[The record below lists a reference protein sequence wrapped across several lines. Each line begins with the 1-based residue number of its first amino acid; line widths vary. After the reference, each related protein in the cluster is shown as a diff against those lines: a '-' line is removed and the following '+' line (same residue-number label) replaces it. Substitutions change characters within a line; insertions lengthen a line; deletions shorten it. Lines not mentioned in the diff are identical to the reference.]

1 MSKEND
7 EIISVKVAGTEYQLY
22 CPKDEQRG
30 LLNAAD
36 YLNKKVRKI
45 KRQAKF
51 LSMEKASVLA
61 GLEVANELLNS
72 DKVEIK
78 EPFDNSTNVIGR
90 TAAILTKSN
99 LITSVVGGG
108 DTVAA
113 LNKSELTG
121 GFSFVSIAGG
131 ALVEWLE
138 GKTLPGLEFLSN

>member
-78 EPFDNSTNVIGR
+78 EPFDNSDTENVES
-90 TAAILTKSN
+90 TELTEKIESTKTETPKQKEEN
-99 LITSVVGGG
+99 SDDLSIKLVSEI
-108 DTVAA
+108 
-113 LNKSELTG
+113 SEL
-121 GFSFVSIAGG
+121 SK
-131 ALVEWLE
+131 L
-138 GKTLPGLEFLSN
+138 

>member
-1 MSKEND
+1 MSKDND

-72 DKVEIK
+72 DKVEIR
-78 EPFDNSTNVIGR
+78 EPFDNSDTENVESTEQIES
-90 TAAILTKSN
+90 TKTETPQQKEENSDD
-99 LITSVVGGG
+99 LSIKLVSEI
-108 DTVAA
+108 
-113 LNKSELTG
+113 SEL
-121 GFSFVSIAGG
+121 SK
-131 ALVEWLE
+131 L
-138 GKTLPGLEFLSN
+138 

>member
-1 MSKEND
+1 MSKDND

-78 EPFDNSTNVIGR
+78 EPFDNSGTDNVES
-90 TAAILTKSN
+90 TESTKTEIPQQKEENSDD
-99 LITSVVGGG
+99 LSIKLVSEI
-108 DTVAA
+108 
-113 LNKSELTG
+113 SEL
-121 GFSFVSIAGG
+121 SK
-131 ALVEWLE
+131 L
-138 GKTLPGLEFLSN
+138 

>member
-1 MSKEND
+1 MSKDSD
-7 EIISVKVAGTEYQLY
+7 EIISIKVAGVEYQLH

-72 DKVEIK
+72 DKVEISK
-78 EPFDNSTNVIGR
+78 PNEQEDTSEQKIVENQEVRTDEQNTNKTEDLSIKLVSEI
-90 TAAILTKSN
+90 
-99 LITSVVGGG
+99 
-108 DTVAA
+108 
-113 LNKSELTG
+113 SEL
-121 GFSFVSIAGG
+121 SK
-131 ALVEWLE
+131 L
-138 GKTLPGLEFLSN
+138 

>member
-1 MSKEND
+1 MSKDSE
-7 EIISVKVAGTEYQLY
+7 EIISIKVAGVEYQLH

-72 DKVEIK
+72 DKVEIS
-78 EPFDNSTNVIGR
+78 EPNEQEDVSEQKIVENQEVRTDEQNTNKTEDLSIKLVSEI
-90 TAAILTKSN
+90 
-99 LITSVVGGG
+99 
-108 DTVAA
+108 
-113 LNKSELTG
+113 SEL
-121 GFSFVSIAGG
+121 SK
-131 ALVEWLE
+131 L
-138 GKTLPGLEFLSN
+138 

>member
-1 MSKEND
+1 MSKDSD
-7 EIISVKVAGTEYQLY
+7 EIISIKVAGVEYQLH

-72 DKVEIK
+72 DKVEI
-78 EPFDNSTNVIGR
+78 
-90 TAAILTKSN
+90 
-99 LITSVVGGG
+99 
-108 DTVAA
+108 
-113 LNKSELTG
+113 SELNEQEDT
-121 GFSFVSIAGG
+121 SEQKIVENQEVRTDEQNTNKTEDLSIKLVSEIS
-131 ALVEWLE
+131 E
-138 GKTLPGLEFLSN
+138 LSKL

>member
-1 MSKEND
+1 MSKDND

-78 EPFDNSTNVIGR
+78 EPFNNSDTENVESTEQIES
-90 TAAILTKSN
+90 TKTETPQQKEENSDD
-99 LITSVVGGG
+99 LSIKLVSEI
-108 DTVAA
+108 
-113 LNKSELTG
+113 SEL
-121 GFSFVSIAGG
+121 SK
-131 ALVEWLE
+131 L
-138 GKTLPGLEFLSN
+138 

>member
-1 MSKEND
+1 MCIRDRSKDSD
-7 EIISVKVAGTEYQLY
+7 EIISIKVAGVEYQLH

-72 DKVEIK
+72 DKVEIS
-78 EPFDNSTNVIGR
+78 EPNEQEDTSEQKIVENQEVRTDEQNTNKTEDLSIKLVSEI
-90 TAAILTKSN
+90 
-99 LITSVVGGG
+99 
-108 DTVAA
+108 
-113 LNKSELTG
+113 SEL
-121 GFSFVSIAGG
+121 SK
-131 ALVEWLE
+131 L
-138 GKTLPGLEFLSN
+138 

>member
-1 MSKEND
+1 MSKDSD
-7 EIISVKVAGTEYQLY
+7 EIISIKVAGVEYQLH

-72 DKVEIK
+72 DKVEIS
-78 EPFDNSTNVIGR
+78 EPNEQEDTSEQKIVENQDVRTDEQNTNKTEDLSIKLVSEI
-90 TAAILTKSN
+90 
-99 LITSVVGGG
+99 
-108 DTVAA
+108 
-113 LNKSELTG
+113 SEL
-121 GFSFVSIAGG
+121 SK
-131 ALVEWLE
+131 L
-138 GKTLPGLEFLSN
+138 

>member
-1 MSKEND
+1 MSKDSD
-7 EIISVKVAGTEYQLY
+7 EIISIKVAGVEYQLH

-72 DKVEIK
+72 DKVEIS
-78 EPFDNSTNVIGR
+78 EPNEQEDTSKQKIVENQEVR
-90 TAAILTKSN
+90 TDEQNT
-99 LITSVVGGG
+99 
-108 DTVAA
+108 
-113 LNKSELTG
+113 NKSEDL
-121 GFSFVSIAGG
+121 SIKLVSEIS
-131 ALVEWLE
+131 E
-138 GKTLPGLEFLSN
+138 LSKL

>member
-1 MSKEND
+1 MSKDND
-7 EIISVKVAGTEYQLY
+7 EISSVKVAGTEYQLY

-78 EPFDNSTNVIGR
+78 EPFDNSDTENVES
-90 TAAILTKSN
+90 TELTEKIESTKTETPKQKEEN
-99 LITSVVGGG
+99 SDDLSIKLVSEI
-108 DTVAA
+108 
-113 LNKSELTG
+113 SEL
-121 GFSFVSIAGG
+121 SK
-131 ALVEWLE
+131 L
-138 GKTLPGLEFLSN
+138 

>member
-1 MSKEND
+1 MSKDSD
-7 EIISVKVAGTEYQLY
+7 EIISIKVAGVEYQLH

-72 DKVEIK
+72 DKVEIS
-78 EPFDNSTNVIGR
+78 EPNEQEDTSEQKIVEHQEVRTDEQNTNKTEDLSIKLVSEI
-90 TAAILTKSN
+90 
-99 LITSVVGGG
+99 
-108 DTVAA
+108 
-113 LNKSELTG
+113 SEL
-121 GFSFVSIAGG
+121 SK
-131 ALVEWLE
+131 L
-138 GKTLPGLEFLSN
+138 

>member
-1 MSKEND
+1 MSKDSD
-7 EIISVKVAGTEYQLY
+7 EIISIKVAGVEYQLH

-72 DKVEIK
+72 DKVEI
-78 EPFDNSTNVIGR
+78 
-90 TAAILTKSN
+90 
-99 LITSVVGGG
+99 
-108 DTVAA
+108 
-113 LNKSELTG
+113 SELNEKEDT
-121 GFSFVSIAGG
+121 SEQKIVENQEVRTDEQNTNKTEDLSIKLVSEIS
-131 ALVEWLE
+131 E
-138 GKTLPGLEFLSN
+138 LSKL

>member
-22 CPKDEQRG
+22 CPKEEQRG

-78 EPFDNSTNVIGR
+78 EPFDNSDTENVES
-90 TAAILTKSN
+90 TELTEKIESTKTETPKQKEEN
-99 LITSVVGGG
+99 SDDLSIKLVSEI
-108 DTVAA
+108 
-113 LNKSELTG
+113 SEL
-121 GFSFVSIAGG
+121 SK
-131 ALVEWLE
+131 L
-138 GKTLPGLEFLSN
+138 

>member
-1 MSKEND
+1 MSKDSD
-7 EIISVKVAGTEYQLY
+7 EIISIKVAGVEYQLL

-72 DKVEIK
+72 DKVEIS
-78 EPFDNSTNVIGR
+78 EPNEQEDVSEQKIVENQEVRTDEQNTNKTEDLSIKLVSEI
-90 TAAILTKSN
+90 
-99 LITSVVGGG
+99 
-108 DTVAA
+108 
-113 LNKSELTG
+113 SEL
-121 GFSFVSIAGG
+121 SK
-131 ALVEWLE
+131 L
-138 GKTLPGLEFLSN
+138 

>member
-1 MSKEND
+1 MSKDSD
-7 EIISVKVAGTEYQLY
+7 EIISIKVAGVEYQLH

-72 DKVEIK
+72 DKVEIS
-78 EPFDNSTNVIGR
+78 EPNEQEDTSEQKIVENQEVR
-90 TAAILTKSN
+90 TDEQNA
-99 LITSVVGGG
+99 
-108 DTVAA
+108 
-113 LNKSELTG
+113 NKTEDLSIKLVSE
-121 GFSFVSIAGG
+121 IY
-131 ALVEWLE
+131 E
-138 GKTLPGLEFLSN
+138 LSKL

>member
-1 MSKEND
+1 MSKDND

-78 EPFDNSTNVIGR
+78 EPFDNSDTENVESTEQIES
-90 TAAILTKSN
+90 TKTETPKQKEENSDD
-99 LITSVVGGG
+99 LSIKLVSEI
-108 DTVAA
+108 
-113 LNKSELTG
+113 SEL
-121 GFSFVSIAGG
+121 SK
-131 ALVEWLE
+131 L
-138 GKTLPGLEFLSN
+138 

>member
-1 MSKEND
+1 MSKDSD
-7 EIISVKVAGTEYQLY
+7 EIISIKVAGVEYQLH

-72 DKVEIK
+72 DKVEIS
-78 EPFDNSTNVIGR
+78 EPNEQEDTSEQKIVENQEVRTDEQNTNKTEELSIKLVSEI
-90 TAAILTKSN
+90 
-99 LITSVVGGG
+99 
-108 DTVAA
+108 
-113 LNKSELTG
+113 SEL
-121 GFSFVSIAGG
+121 SK
-131 ALVEWLE
+131 L
-138 GKTLPGLEFLSN
+138 

>member
-1 MSKEND
+1 MSKDND

-22 CPKDEQRG
+22 CPKEEQRG

-78 EPFDNSTNVIGR
+78 EPFNNSDTENVESTEQIES
-90 TAAILTKSN
+90 TKTETPQQKEENSDD
-99 LITSVVGGG
+99 LSIKLVSEI
-108 DTVAA
+108 
-113 LNKSELTG
+113 SEL
-121 GFSFVSIAGG
+121 SK
-131 ALVEWLE
+131 L
-138 GKTLPGLEFLSN
+138 

>member
-1 MSKEND
+1 MSKDND
-7 EIISVKVAGTEYQLY
+7 EIISVKVAGTEYQLH
-22 CPKDEQRG
+22 CPKEEQRG

-78 EPFDNSTNVIGR
+78 EPFDNSDNENVESTEQIES
-90 TAAILTKSN
+90 TKTETPQQKEENSDD
-99 LITSVVGGG
+99 LSIKLVSEI
-108 DTVAA
+108 
-113 LNKSELTG
+113 SEL
-121 GFSFVSIAGG
+121 SK
-131 ALVEWLE
+131 L
-138 GKTLPGLEFLSN
+138 

>member
-1 MSKEND
+1 MSKDSD
-7 EIISVKVAGTEYQLY
+7 EIISIKVAGVEYQLH

-72 DKVEIK
+72 DKVEIS
-78 EPFDNSTNVIGR
+78 EPNEEQDTSEQKIVENQEVRTDEQNTNKTEDLSIKLVSEI
-90 TAAILTKSN
+90 
-99 LITSVVGGG
+99 
-108 DTVAA
+108 
-113 LNKSELTG
+113 SEL
-121 GFSFVSIAGG
+121 SK
-131 ALVEWLE
+131 L
-138 GKTLPGLEFLSN
+138 

>member
-1 MSKEND
+1 MSKDSD
-7 EIISVKVAGTEYQLY
+7 EIISIKVAGVEYQLH

-72 DKVEIK
+72 YKVEIS
-78 EPFDNSTNVIGR
+78 EPNEQEDTSEQKIVENQEVRTDEQNTNKTEDLSIKLVSEI
-90 TAAILTKSN
+90 
-99 LITSVVGGG
+99 
-108 DTVAA
+108 
-113 LNKSELTG
+113 SEL
-121 GFSFVSIAGG
+121 SK
-131 ALVEWLE
+131 L
-138 GKTLPGLEFLSN
+138 

>member
-1 MSKEND
+1 MSKDSD
-7 EIISVKVAGTEYQLY
+7 EIISIKVAGVEYQLH

-72 DKVEIK
+72 DKVEIS
-78 EPFDNSTNVIGR
+78 EPNKQEDTSEQKIVENQEVRTDEQNTNKTEDLSIKLVSEI
-90 TAAILTKSN
+90 
-99 LITSVVGGG
+99 
-108 DTVAA
+108 
-113 LNKSELTG
+113 SEL
-121 GFSFVSIAGG
+121 SK
-131 ALVEWLE
+131 L
-138 GKTLPGLEFLSN
+138 

>member
-1 MSKEND
+1 MSKDSD
-7 EIISVKVAGTEYQLY
+7 EIISIKVAGVEYQLH

-72 DKVEIK
+72 DKVEIS
-78 EPFDNSTNVIGR
+78 EPNEQEDTSEQKIVENQEVRTDEQNTNKTEDLSIKLVSEI
-90 TAAILTKSN
+90 
-99 LITSVVGGG
+99 
-108 DTVAA
+108 
-113 LNKSELTG
+113 SEL
-121 GFSFVSIAGG
+121 SK
-131 ALVEWLE
+131 L
-138 GKTLPGLEFLSN
+138 

>member
-1 MSKEND
+1 MSKDSD
-7 EIISVKVAGTEYQLY
+7 EIISIKVAGVEYQLH

-72 DKVEIK
+72 DKVEIS
-78 EPFDNSTNVIGR
+78 EPNEQEDTSEQKIVENQEARTDEQNTNKTEDLSIKLVSEI
-90 TAAILTKSN
+90 
-99 LITSVVGGG
+99 
-108 DTVAA
+108 
-113 LNKSELTG
+113 SEL
-121 GFSFVSIAGG
+121 SK
-131 ALVEWLE
+131 L
-138 GKTLPGLEFLSN
+138 

>member
-1 MSKEND
+1 MSKDSD
-7 EIISVKVAGTEYQLY
+7 EIISIKVAGVEYQLH

-72 DKVEIK
+72 DKVEIS
-78 EPFDNSTNVIGR
+78 EPNEQEDTSEQKIVENQEVRTDEQNTNK
-90 TAAILTKSN
+90 TAT
-99 LITSVVGGG
+99 
-108 DTVAA
+108 
-113 LNKSELTG
+113 EL
-121 GFSFVSIAGG
+121 
-131 ALVEWLE
+131 
-138 GKTLPGLEFLSN
+138 LSN